1 MNTFVRLS
9 VINQRDVERVR
20 EKHRKDRRKAHLQ
33 EDQRSLGSEN
43 SNWWSTFLS
52 SPTVVNILQQPW
64 ISDRKSSIGRI
75 ISVRT
80 VL

>member
-20 EKHRKDRRKAHLQ
+20 EKHRRKAHLQ
-33 EDQRSLGSEN
+33 EDERSLGSEN